1 MKYSYVDAYY
11 NREKDVI
18 NVVERDTDGNRHYQ
32 EYPARYVFYYPDQK
46 GKYRS
51 MKGEPLSRVTSKSLK
66 EHRRELAIHDNQK
79 LHESDINPI
88 FRCLEDNYL
97 NIDPPALNVAF
108 YDIETDMQP
117 FAVSGQHMVKIRKK
131 KV

>member
-1 MKYSYVDAYY
+1 MSYVDAFYD
-11 NREKDVI
+11 KSQDII
-18 NVVERDTDGNRHYQ
+18 NVVERDSKGVRHFKEYQ
-32 EYPARYVFYYPDQK
+32 ARHVFYYKDPK
-46 GKYRS
+46 GKFLS
-51 MKGEPLSRVTSKSLK
+51 MKGEPLSRVTSKNLK
-66 EHRRELAIHDNQK
+66 EHRKETSLYSGKRLF
-79 LHESDINPI
+79 ESDINPI